1 MKKEKIMVCV
11 TEQKT
16 CERLIQKGIELSEG
30 QDTEIFVLHIAIR
43 DVKVI
48 EDPKSAEALEY
59 LFEKSKAYGASI
71 SIIKSDNIKDTLL
84 KFVVDHSID
93 HIIMGQTRLANEK
106 DSVIFKLKNEL
117 AYTNVKI
124 SVIPASEYK
133 DE

>member
-16 CERLIQKGIELSEG
+16 CERLIQKGIELSESH
-30 QDTEIFVLHIAIR
+30 DTEIFVLHIAVR

-48 EDPKSAEALEY
+48 EDPEAAEALEY
-59 LFEKSKAYGASI
+59 LFEKSKVYGASV

-84 KFVVDHSID
+84 KFVIDHSIN
-93 HIIMGQTRLANEK
+93 HIIMGQTRLSNEK

-124 SVIPASEYK
+124 SVIPANEYK
-133 DE
+133 